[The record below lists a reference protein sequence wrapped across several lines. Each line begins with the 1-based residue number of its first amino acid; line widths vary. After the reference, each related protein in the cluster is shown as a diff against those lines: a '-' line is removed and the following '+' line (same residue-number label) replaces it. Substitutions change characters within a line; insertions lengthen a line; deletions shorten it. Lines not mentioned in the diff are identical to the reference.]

1 MNEKQI
7 YNNSK
12 EIQKFN
18 VEKIDEKK
26 IIKNNIKLCEKFKL
40 NLNTFT
46 FNEKLIKLLFNLPK
60 QSYISNN
67 NNNLSFINELLL
79 NPNLC
84 TNCLKII
91 LDDYYFKQINNSD
104 IDKKEKEI
112 LDIVQVFEN
121 MDEEKLNINIRLYHI
136 YKKLINSFIE
146 YIKDNNQNDKNENC
160 SINNKN
166 QKIIGIDCMLNIIDL
181 LNKNISLIKE
191 KNIIKKQFLNEVIN
205 EKNILIKEIQH
216 NKNKF
221 SLIKNI
227 KENKDDMSKIIIG
240 KNDNDI
246 DKNKNE
252 FSQIN
257 NKYSNNNLNIF
268 KTKIIK
274 TKKKGKK
281 LKRISRKTKFIIKNK

>member
-26 IIKNNIKLCEKFKL
+26 ITKNNIKLCEKCKL

-46 FNEKLIKLLFNLPK
+46 LNEKYIKLLFNLPK

-67 NNNLSFINELLL
+67 NNNLSFINELLV
-79 NPNLC
+79 NPDLC

-221 SLIKNI
+221 NLIKNI
-227 KENKDDMSKIIIG
+227 KENKDDMSKINIEKKDIE
-240 KNDNDI
+240 KNE
-246 DKNKNE
+246 NKNE

-274 TKKKGKK
+274 AKKKGKK
-281 LKRISRKTKFIIKNK
+281 

>member
-26 IIKNNIKLCEKFKL
+26 ITKNNIKLCEKCKL

-46 FNEKLIKLLFNLPK
+46 LNEKLIKLLFNLPK

-67 NNNLSFINELLL
+67 NNNLSFINELLV
-79 NPNLC
+79 NPDLC

-104 IDKKEKEI
+104 IDKREKEI

-191 KNIIKKQFLNEVIN
+191 KNIIKKQFFNEVIN
-205 EKNILIKEIQH
+205 K
-216 NKNKF
+216 
-221 SLIKNI
+221 
-227 KENKDDMSKIIIG
+227 KI
-240 KNDNDI
+240 
-246 DKNKNE
+246 
-252 FSQIN
+252 
-257 NKYSNNNLNIF
+257 Y
-268 KTKIIK
+268 
-274 TKKKGKK
+274 
-281 LKRISRKTKFIIKNK
+281 